1 MTYLPFWYI
10 IGRVRNGGVMYK
22 LIAFD
27 LDGTLTQ
34 HRSKLEQF
42 NKDVLDKLSAR
53 YKLIMVGAGGCERIY
68 RQMNEYPVDI
78 IGFYGMQESVIDEG
92 EFKIVR
98 SEFYSVD
105 RDYFVAA
112 MNKIREKYGY
122 THYVG
127 DNVVFHDKGAVTL
140 PLLGGEA
147 DIRDKV
153 AFDPDRKK
161 RAVMYDYVCSLFEDF
176 NVFIGGSSSFD
187 IVKKQF
193 NKYNALT
200 RYMNEHGL
208 TKDDVMFVG
217 DDFGTGGNDAHIKDG
232 GLNYTVVDSYKN
244 LKNRVAFLL
253 K

>member
-1 MTYLPFWYI
+1 
-10 IGRVRNGGVMYK
+10 MYK

-78 IGFYGMQESVIDEG
+78 IGFYGMQESVIDKG

-127 DNVVFHDKGAVTL
+127 DNVVFHDTGAVTL

-153 AFDPDRKK
+153 AFDPDRTK

>member
-1 MTYLPFWYI
+1 
-10 IGRVRNGGVMYK
+10 MYK

-34 HRSKLEQF
+34 HRSKLESF
-42 NKDVLDKLSAR
+42 NREVLDALSAR

-68 RQMNEYPVDI
+68 RQMNEYPIDI
-78 IGFYGMQESVIDEG
+78 IGFYGMQESVIDG
-92 EFKIVR
+92 SALKIIR
-98 SEFYSVD
+98 SEFYTVD
-105 RDYFVAA
+105 KDYFVES

-122 THYVG
+122 TDYVG
-127 DNVVFHDKGAVTL
+127 DNVVFHDTGAVTL
-140 PLLGGEA
+140 PLLGGGA
-147 DIRDKV
+147 DIADKV

-161 RAVMYDYVCSLFEDF
+161 RSLMYEYVCGLFKDF

-200 RYMNEHGL
+200 KYMNEHGL

-217 DDFGTGGNDAHIKDG
+217 DDFGTGGNDEHVKTG

-244 LKNRVAFLL
+244 LKDRVAFLL